1 MKTIWTIYIYIYIYR
16 LKHTFPALNTNKAWN
31 KNSLLLKYQD
41 DAVQNLQRL
50 QESHSLTFYL
60 VIITFLIFFSLLVIL
75 FSLSF

>member
-1 MKTIWTIYIYIYIYR
+1 MNQIYIYIYIIK
-16 LKHTFPALNTNKAWN
+16 LTFPALNKNKAWN

-60 VIITFLIFFSLLVIL
+60 VIITFLIFF
-75 FSLSF
+75 